1 MCQTRNTCPCVYGIA
16 KVSLKVLVAT
26 YGNAIDI
33 MRLSR
38 LMSMARNILLLLT
51 TTISLPTLG

>member
-1 MCQTRNTCPCVYGIA
+1 MRMCLQHA

-26 YGNAIDI
+26 YGNAINI

-38 LMSMARNILLLLT
+38 LLSMASNILLLLT
-51 TTISLPTLG
+51 TTTSLPTLG

>member
-1 MCQTRNTCPCVYGIA
+1 MRMCLQHA

-26 YGNAIDI
+26 YGNTINI

-38 LMSMARNILLLLT
+38 LLSMASNILLLLT
-51 TTISLPTLG
+51 TTTSLPTLG